1 MDDDNNDIEQLIDN
15 EDDWRDDL
23 RLSESSEEE
32 DDAKE
37 EQKEEKQP
45 PAREEP
51 RPRVL
56 PPAQC
61 SGCGLIGHSQEDALK
76 CPKVN
81 PRRRTQMDTKKAKT
95 YADRARKGTQPTAL
109 PLPVICSSAKRA
121 ARAGGIAAAQA
132 SGGKFSAE
140 GATRAAK
147 RRAMEQLFEGTTSSG
162 ASERVGNATERAVT
176 SGLDGLT
183 GRMGRDVACALSR
196 AAEVESR
203 YKRMGTALRESV
215 AQFAQT
221 AQMMSEAAKRMGDVL
236 EATLADMAVIQGQ
249 QNRAEAARID
259 GTCLRLAVMRRDI
272 VRPPG
277 VSPEA
282 TCVAAKGRERSVGTD
297 MRISADI
304 SGYGRITDMVFW
316 IVTDTDG

>member
-1 MDDDNNDIEQLIDN
+1 M
-15 EDDWRDDL
+15 
-23 RLSESSEEE
+23 
-32 DDAKE
+32 
-37 EQKEEKQP
+37 
-45 PAREEP
+45 
-51 RPRVL
+51 
-56 PPAQC
+56 
-61 SGCGLIGHSQEDALK
+61 
-76 CPKVN
+76 
-81 PRRRTQMDTKKAKT
+81 
-95 YADRARKGTQPTAL
+95 
-109 PLPVICSSAKRA
+109 

-132 SGGKFSAE
+132 SGGQFSAE
-140 GATRAAK
+140 EAARAAK
-147 RRAMEQLFEGTTSSG
+147 RRVMEQLVEGTTPSG
-162 ASERVGNATERAVT
+162 VAATTKATRNDKRDSTGHQASERVGNATERAVT

-259 GTCLRLAVMRRDI
+259 GTRLRLAVMRRNI
-272 VRPPG
+272 VRPLG

-282 TCVAAKGRERSVGTD
+282 TCAAAKGREKK
-297 MRISADI
+297 
-304 SGYGRITDMVFW
+304 
-316 IVTDTDG
+316 